1 MILCPVFVWTV
12 SINDDVI
19 EAKVENESALF
30 DMNDDPESNQSMD
43 NNADMALLNDSWRV
57 KLKAFYTM
65 PFAR

>member
-12 SINDDVI
+12 SLNDDVI

-30 DMNDDPESNQSMD
+30 DMNDDRESNQSMD